1 MSLEQWLR
9 NGWLQRRDPA
19 LPEIQ
24 KLLQVVARELS
35 DARAIGISADGKF
48 EHAYA
53 AALQLCMVPLRAE
66 GYQVPKG
73 GARHKRTIDSLPY
86 TLGEHWKEA
95 ADYIERCSRQRG
107 VTVYEQI
114 GVVSDEDADDLLS
127 KAEQLRGEVVA
138 WLSKSHPELLPPDV

>member
-1 MSLEQWLR
+1 
-9 NGWLQRRDPA
+9 

-35 DARAIGISADGKF
+35 DAHAIGISADRKF

-53 AALQLCMVPLRAE
+53 AALQLCTVPLRAE

-73 GARHKRTIDSLPY
+73 GSRHKRTIDSLPY
-86 TLGEHWKEA
+86 TLGERWKGA

-107 VTVYEQI
+107 LTVYEEI
-114 GVVSDEDADDLLS
+114 GVVSSEDADDLLS

-138 WLSKSHPELLPPDV
+138 WLSETHPELVPPDA